1 MTGQVTENKF
11 GPLDFEQLDKC
22 PWCCCLD
29 SRQWGEDAGL
39 FNTVEC
45 TACGLIYV
53 NRRLNSKARCK
64 HYENYFS
71 TEHQAVPEAK
81 VRDKMY
87 QLEFDFIYRYVK
99 KGKVLD
105 VGCSGGEF
113 LDYFNKQ
120 NFDCYGVEIG
130 SEAAQNAQRK
140 FNDKIINISLLEVE
154 IGGPFD
160 LIVFRG
166 TIEHIPD
173 AKETLIKSV
182 SLLNKKHKSYIY
194 ITSTPNANCISAKL
208 FKTNWN
214 QHMPEGHLFH
224 FKKEH
229 FDELFEKYGLHCI
242 ASHYFYEETP
252 YANVTEDILM
262 VAKAIKL
269 KKQKKTVNFKSP
281 PFYGNLMTLV
291 YCLKK

>member
-1 MTGQVTENKF
+1 M
-11 GPLDFEQLDKC
+11 
-22 PWCCCLD
+22 
-29 SRQWGEDAGL
+29 

-45 TACGLIYV
+45 TACGLVYV
-53 NRRLNSKARCK
+53 NRRLNSKARSK
-64 HYENYFS
+64 YYESYFS
-71 TEHQAVPEAK
+71 EEHQAVPEAE

-99 KGKVLD
+99 MGKVLD
-105 VGCSGGEF
+105 VGCSGGAF
-113 LDYFNKQ
+113 LDYFNRH
-120 NFDCYGVEIG
+120 NFDCYGIEIG
-130 SEAAQNAQRK
+130 SQAAQNARRK
-140 FNDKIINISLLEVE
+140 FGNKITKSSLLDAE
-154 IGGPFD
+154 IEGHFD

-173 AKETLIKSV
+173 TKETLARAV
-182 SLLNKKHKSYIY
+182 SLLDKKHMSYVY

-224 FKKEH
+224 FQKEH

-242 ASHYFYEETP
+242 ASHFFYEETP

-262 VAKAIKL
+262 VANAIKL
-269 KKQKKTVNFKSP
+269 EKQKIPVNFKSP